1 MTSKENRSKPLA
13 SREPMYVS
21 IVCAIRTG
29 PVSAASE
36 LMVMAITAT
45 MMWGFSS
52 ATSGTNR
59 LIPLRS
65 DTGPRLLG
73 PVSSLYFIVA
83 GAALGVEELDIFRR
97 CLHQFLMFSRRQ
109 DLSLHQK
116 DDLVVIDYGRDLLRH
131 RDKRNPRIILA
142 HVLQN
147 DALRGGIHAR
157 GEIIQQQHFGIERQS
172 PGQHDA
178 LLLSAGKAGPALG
191 NHCVQSL
198 RKGRDEI
205 LKLRRGN
212 RPFEVSFMDRAAERD
227 VLPQRE

>member
-1 MTSKENRSKPLA
+1 
-13 SREPMYVS
+13 MYVS
-21 IVCAIRTG
+21 MVCAIRTG
-29 PVSAASE
+29 PVNDASE
-36 LMVMAITAT
+36 LMVMATTAT
-45 MMWGFSS
+45 ITWRFSS
-52 ATSGTNR
+52 PTSGTNR

-116 DDLVVIDYGRDLLRH
+116 DDLVVIDYLCCLLDH

-147 DALRGGIHAR
+147 GVLRGGIHAR
-157 GEIIQQQHFGIERQS
+157 GEII
-172 PGQHDA
+172 
-178 LLLSAGKAGPALG
+178 
-191 NHCVQSL
+191 
-198 RKGRDEI
+198 
-205 LKLRRGN
+205 
-212 RPFEVSFMDRAAERD
+212 
-227 VLPQRE
+227 